1 MIVKISHV
9 FIKSSNF
16 SLELNLIRVHLLR
29 VRLQSVDLVGNRLL
43 IGFGLLEDD
52 EELLVSELVFLAL
65 DVLVLVGFEQLG
77 LTVFVLL
84 VLTFEISELTV
95 KFVQIVFFLLDGSVS
110 LVDRVRSLGNRF
122 FFVLEKTLNAFTS
135 LIVIVDL
142 NIQDINSFDKRV
154 DVVVTSNLGF
164 SEPKKRVVLV
174 VSDFLLLVDES
185 LLKLD
190 FFSDI
195 QIVGIVSAAL

>member
-1 MIVKISHV
+1 
-9 FIKSSNF
+9 
-16 SLELNLIRVHLLR
+16 
-29 VRLQSVDLVGNRLL
+29 
-43 IGFGLLEDD
+43 
-52 EELLVSELVFLAL
+52 
-65 DVLVLVGFEQLG
+65 

-142 NIQDINSFDKRV
+142 NVQDINSFDKRV

>member
-1 MIVKISHV
+1 M
-9 FIKSSNF
+9 
-16 SLELNLIRVHLLR
+16 
-29 VRLQSVDLVGNRLL
+29 
-43 IGFGLLEDD
+43 
-52 EELLVSELVFLAL
+52 
-65 DVLVLVGFEQLG
+65 
-77 LTVFVLL
+77 
-84 VLTFEISELTV
+84 
-95 KFVQIVFFLLDGSVS
+95 
-110 LVDRVRSLGNRF
+110 
-122 FFVLEKTLNAFTS
+122 LEKTLNAFTS

-154 DVVVTSNLGF
+154 DVIVTSNLGF